1 MMRSSLV
8 LAICLAAPLAR
19 ADQPADPDTYR
30 AQCRPTSP
38 TAKVALTFTPES
50 TIAHYAAWLSATT
63 CKSVVFEAD
72 VGKHRLKATIVAPNR
87 YTVKQALE
95 LVLDAIEVTGLVV
108 TTKPD
113 SYVIKRGPDMPQCA
127 AAAALESG
135 ETDPDLQAEID
146 ANIFTLDEQ
155 TIAIDRGLAKK
166 LLALPAGIG
175 RQTRI
180 VPAMKNG
187 KPEGVKLYA
196 IRPNSAVSQLGFVNG
211 DTLATV
217 NGTTIT
223 TIESL
228 EAVRVKLAADPK
240 LGAVQIKV
248 IRRGNPVT
256 WSIFVK

>member
-1 MMRSSLV
+1 MMRSSFV

-38 TAKVALTFTPES
+38 TAKITLGFSPES
-50 TIAHYAAWLSATT
+50 TIAQYAAWLSATT

-87 YTVKQALE
+87 YTVKQATE

-108 TTKPD
+108 TQKPD
-113 SYVIKRGPDMPQCA
+113 SYVLKRGPNMPACA
-127 AAAALESG
+127 TAALESG

-146 ANIFTLDEQ
+146 AGIFELDEQ
-155 TIAIDRGLAKK
+155 TYAIDRTLAKK
-166 LLALPAGIG
+166 LLGLPPGVG
-175 RQTRI
+175 RQARI

-187 KPEGVKLYA
+187 KPDGVKLYA
-196 IRPNSAVSQLGFVNG
+196 IRPMSAVAQLGFANG
-211 DTLATV
+211 DTLTKI

-223 TIESL
+223 TLESL
-228 EAVRVKLAADPK
+228 DAVRVKLAADPK
-240 LGAVQIKV
+240 LGAIQIAV
-248 IRRGNPVT
+248 LRRGTPVT
-256 WSIFVK
+256 WSIHVK